1 MSDDTPWGSPRPGDA
16 PKPDKDA
23 PASDPLKEAREAW
36 STPAPFIKSGVPESA
51 ETAQRT
57 FDEAAEKVKEAAK
70 KVTRKVGARKKAT
83 RKKTAKK
90 KKKAVKKKVA
100 KKKGVRKKATR
111 KKAAARRGKKKTVKR
126 KGAKKKKAKK
136 K

>member
-23 PASDPLKEAREAW
+23 PTASDPLKEGREAW
-36 STPAPFIKSGVPESA
+36 STPAPFIKSEVPESA

-70 KVTRKVGARKKAT
+70 KVTRKVGARKNGQHDGQHAPTDGHLLAGHAT
-83 RKKTAKK
+83 TNQDRPGDRAS
-90 KKKAVKKKVA
+90 
-100 KKKGVRKKATR
+100 
-111 KKAAARRGKKKTVKR
+111 ARPVDLG
-126 KGAKKKKAKK
+126 
-136 K
+136 

>member
-16 PKPDKDA
+16 PKPENDA
-23 PASDPLKEAREAW
+23 PTASDPLKEAREAW

-90 KKKAVKKKVA
+90 KKKKAVKKKVA

-126 KGAKKKKAKK
+126 KGAKKK
-136 K
+136 

>member
-23 PASDPLKEAREAW
+23 PKTSDPLKEAREAW
-36 STPAPFIKSGVPESA
+36 STPAPFIKSEVPESA
-51 ETAQRT
+51 KTAQRT

-83 RKKTAKK
+83 RKKIAK

-126 KGAKKKKAKK
+126 KGAKKK
-136 K
+136 

>member
-23 PASDPLKEAREAW
+23 PASDPLKKAREAW
-36 STPAPFIKSGVPESA
+36 STPAPFIKSEVPESA

-83 RKKTAKK
+83 RKKIAK

-126 KGAKKKKAKK
+126 KGAKKK
-136 K
+136 